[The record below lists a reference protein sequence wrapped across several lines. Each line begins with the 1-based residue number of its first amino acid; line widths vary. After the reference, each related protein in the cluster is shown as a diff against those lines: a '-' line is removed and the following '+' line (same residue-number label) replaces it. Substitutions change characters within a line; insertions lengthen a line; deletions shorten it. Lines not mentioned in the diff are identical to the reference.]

1 MQTESKRFIAGFSAG
16 RGEWLVLAFVILTI
30 GTAGFLAHWYVR
42 GREWEPRERWE
53 IATRWWLGAMGAMFL
68 IAGSG
73 HLFRADEIAES
84 IGWPTGSPFQR
95 EVGFTDVAWGVLGV
109 VAIKARGSF
118 REAFVLGSLIFL
130 WGAAGG
136 HIYEMVAND
145 NSAPNNSG
153 MMLYMDIIAPVVSA
167 LVLWRLRIAER
178 RTGVDAPARRD
189 VVAGRAIAD

>member
-1 MQTESKRFIAGFSAG
+1 M
-16 RGEWLVLAFVILTI
+16 LAFVILTI
-30 GTAGFLAHWYVR
+30 EAVGLFAHWSLHGR
-42 GREWEPRERWE
+42 GWSPGERWE
-53 IATRWWLGAMGAMFL
+53 VATRWWLGAMGAMFL

-84 IGWPTGSPFQR
+84 IGWVPGSPFQR
-95 EVGFTDVAWGVLGV
+95 EIGFTNVAWGVPGL

-136 HIYEMVAND
+136 HLYEMVAND

-153 MMLYMDIIAPVVSA
+153 MMLSMGIVAPVVSA
-167 LVLWRLRIAER
+167 LVLWRLRVAER
-178 RTGVDAPARRD
+178 RTGVVISPRQD
-189 VVAGRAIAD
+189 VVVARAAVD